1 MNSCGRRIPPR
12 RRRVPVSKMFRSAL
26 ISHVGIA
33 VEDLEAAI
41 ERYALI
47 TGDSSP
53 VIEEVADQKVRV
65 AIFTG
70 RRSGEGADA
79 GRIEL
84 VAATSPDSPIAS
96 FLAKNG
102 EGLHHICIYTQD
114 IAAKLLELKE
124 AGYRLIDESPRVG
137 AGGKK
142 IAFVHPKCVDGVLIE
157 LEETVGL

>member
-1 MNSCGRRIPPR
+1 
-12 RRRVPVSKMFRSAL
+12 MFRSAL

-33 VEDLEAAI
+33 VENLEAAI
-41 ERYALI
+41 EHYARI
-47 TGDSSP
+47 TGDNSP

-65 AIFTG
+65 AIFSG
-70 RRSGEGADA
+70 RPKGEGTDA

-96 FLAKNG
+96 FLGKSG

-114 IAAKLLELKE
+114 ITAKLNELKE
-124 AGYRLIDESPRVG
+124 AGYRLIDEAPRLG

-142 IAFVHPKCVDGVLIE
+142 IAFVHPKSADGVLIE
-157 LEETVGL
+157 LEEMAD

>member
-1 MNSCGRRIPPR
+1 
-12 RRRVPVSKMFRSAL
+12 MFRSAL

-65 AIFTG
+65 AIFAG
-70 RRSGEGADA
+70 RRSGQGADA

-84 VAATSPDSPIAS
+84 IAATSPDSPIAN
-96 FLAKNG
+96 FLTRNG
-102 EGLHHICIYTQD
+102 EGLHHICIYTRN

-124 AGYRLIDESPRVG
+124 AGYRLIDEAPRLG

-142 IAFVHPKCVDGVLIE
+142 IAFVHPKSADGALIE
-157 LEETVGL
+157 LEETAGL

>member
-79 GRIEL
+79 EASWPKTVKASTISVSILRISRRNCL
-84 VAATSPDSPIAS
+84 S
-96 FLAKNG
+96 
-102 EGLHHICIYTQD
+102 
-114 IAAKLLELKE
+114 
-124 AGYRLIDESPRVG
+124 
-137 AGGKK
+137 
-142 IAFVHPKCVDGVLIE
+142 
-157 LEETVGL
+157 